1 MVDYVP
7 RVMPTAYRLLG
18 IAEKRLALLPDK
30 SASTTEGIH
39 QLREIRSIIERKIPS
54 ATKLSDTTNAGPAN
68 AGQA

>member
-1 MVDYVP
+1 MLDYIP
-7 RVMPTAYRLLG
+7 RVMPQTYRLLG

-39 QLREIRSIIERKIPS
+39 HLRDVRRIIEQKIPS
-54 ATKLSDTTNAGPAN
+54 AAKQADATNAGPAN